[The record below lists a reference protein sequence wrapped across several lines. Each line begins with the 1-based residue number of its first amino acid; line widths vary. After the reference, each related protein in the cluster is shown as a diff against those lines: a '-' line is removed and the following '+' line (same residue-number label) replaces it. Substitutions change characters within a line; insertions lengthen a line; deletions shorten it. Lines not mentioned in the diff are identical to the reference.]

1 MADEPPRRRRRDSSG
16 RQRPP
21 ARRDSSG
28 REPPPPRRD
37 AGARQAAS
45 ERRRETNARRDQVRS
60 SRGRRAGGTEE
71 RKRPRSELRSRVL
84 VAIPAAVVAVV
95 FVDLGGIAFAALMI
109 LLGWACLDELY
120 RMLHRWKPA
129 TAAGLAALAGMV
141 LAAHFGGQ
149 FQVLLVLVAA
159 VPAVFFLVLMRRERV
174 NATVSIAG
182 TLLGIYW
189 IGLAFA
195 HAELLRQLDHGGGV
209 LIDVLI
215 GTFLGDTAAYLGGRA
230 FGRRPLAP
238 SISPSKTVEGL
249 ICGMLVA
256 FVSVL
261 VAGTFQSGWAV
272 HPMTTQHALIL
283 GLGVAIAGP
292 LGDLF
297 ESLVKRDA
305 GAKDAGTLF
314 GAHGGALDRLDGTIF
329 TVVVGY
335 YIWVA
340 LQ

>member
-1 MADEPPRRRRRDSSG
+1 MADEPPRRRRRDEGSG
-16 RQRPP
+16 GRERPP
-21 ARRDSSG
+21 ARRDPS
-28 REPPPPRRD
+28 
-37 AGARQAAS
+37 ARQAAS
-45 ERRRETNARRDQVRS
+45 EQRRKTNARRDQVRS
-60 SRGRRAGGTEE
+60 SRQRRAGGAEE
-71 RKRPRSELRSRVL
+71 RKRPRPELLSRVL
-84 VAIPAAVVAVV
+84 VAIPAAVIAIV
-95 FVDLGGIAFAALMI
+95 FVDLGGTAFAALMI

-141 LAAHFGGQ
+141 LAARFGGQ

-195 HAELLRQLDHGGGV
+195 HAELLRELHHGGAI
-209 LIDVLI
+209 LIDVLV

-261 VAGTFQSGWAV
+261 VAGTFQATWFS
-272 HPMTTQHALIL
+272 TQHALIL